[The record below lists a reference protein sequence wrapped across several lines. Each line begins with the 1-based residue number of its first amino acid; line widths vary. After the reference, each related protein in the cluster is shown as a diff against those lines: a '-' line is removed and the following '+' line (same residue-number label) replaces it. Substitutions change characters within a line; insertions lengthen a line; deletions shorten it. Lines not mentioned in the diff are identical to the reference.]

1 MFAIFDSNSIRFKR
15 FVQAEP
21 FKWPSHG
28 MCVQDIFMHKRNV
41 TLSVT
46 GTEIS
51 AFRNF
56 CKDALNALQAVGP
69 TLRY

>member
-1 MFAIFDSNSIRFKR
+1 MFAVFHFDSIRFKR

-21 FKWPSHG
+21 YKWPSHG

-41 TLSVT
+41 TNSVT
-46 GTEIS
+46 GSEIT

-56 CKDALNALQAVGP
+56 CKDALDALQAVGP
-69 TLRY
+69 ILRY